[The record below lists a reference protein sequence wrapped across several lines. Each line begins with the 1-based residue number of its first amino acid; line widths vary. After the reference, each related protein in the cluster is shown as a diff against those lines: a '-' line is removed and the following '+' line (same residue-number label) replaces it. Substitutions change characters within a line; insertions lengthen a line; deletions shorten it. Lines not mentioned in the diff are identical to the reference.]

1 MRELMNTP
9 LVSVILPIYNVEQ
22 VLKRCLDSVC
32 NQTYLNLE
40 IILVDDG
47 STDNSGNICDEYA
60 KVDKRIKVIHK
71 KNGGLSDARNV
82 GLDIANGDYLTLVD
96 SDDFIS
102 AYYVQNLMFAIQKS
116 GCELSSSWFCK
127 FSNGIKIGSPTI
139 ANDSSIEI
147 CNREDYY
154 KKMLLQDGVEVSAWG
169 KMYKSSLFNGVRYP
183 FGKLYEDIP
192 TTYLLIEKVEKIAVI
207 PNVDYYY
214 YQRKQSISNTS
225 FNEKKMDA
233 IIHMR
238 NFKDFIIKN
247 YPQLET
253 LAICRYFS
261 VLCNIIFLIS
271 NNTYRNYKDILWIEI
286 KKYRKKL
293 LFNRTAP
300 KRTKVAALV
309 SYCGFRF
316 MKLSYSVMINFK
328 NA

>member
-214 YQRKQSISNTS
+214 YQRKQSISKSS
-225 FNEKKMDA
+225 FNVRKMDA
-233 IIHMR
+233 IVHMGK
-238 NFKDFIIKN
+238 FMDFIVLHYPNLKN
-247 YPQLET
+247 A
-253 LAICRYFS
+253 AISRYFS
-261 VLCNIIFLIS
+261 VVCNILFLI
-271 NNTYRNYKDILWIEI
+271 NDKKYKEQKKFLWSEV
-286 KKYRKKL
+286 KKYRSVVLFDKGARKK
-293 LFNRTAP
+293 NRM
-300 KRTKVAALV
+300 AALI
-309 SYCGFRF
+309 SYFGYGTMRRVY
-316 MKLSYSVMINFK
+316 KIQK
-328 NA
+328 